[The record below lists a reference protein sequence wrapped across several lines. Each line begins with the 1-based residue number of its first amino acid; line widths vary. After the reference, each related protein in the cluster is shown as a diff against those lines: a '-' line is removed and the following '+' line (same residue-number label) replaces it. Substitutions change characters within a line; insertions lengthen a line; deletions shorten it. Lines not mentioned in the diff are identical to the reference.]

1 MPPAMTDFARHDSMP
16 ACICGHGQ
24 WMSCDRMPNVAY
36 HLHRLLLVI
45 TQAGIDTTAAHAWHA
60 RERHAFEIVEGV
72 VMRKDEETC

>member
-1 MPPAMTDFARHDSMP
+1 
-16 ACICGHGQ
+16 
-24 WMSCDRMPNVAY
+24 MSCDRMPNVAY